1 MTDHNNQNNKQNN
14 SNQTFAAKDR
24 YQNFHL
30 QYIAGY
36 WEKGEDDSENIDTNP
51 FNGETLVKIP
61 QATNAQL
68 NRAYQAAKQ
77 AQIDWAKKT
86 PSERSQ
92 LLYKVVEI
100 FDSRKDEIIDW
111 LVKESGSTKI
121 KAMVEFGSAR
131 AITLEAASF
140 PSRAH
145 GEIRPSNIAGKEHF
159 IYREPIGVIA
169 VISPWN
175 FPLHLTQRS
184 IAPAIA
190 LGNAVVLKPASDTPI
205 TGGLLLAKIFE
216 EAGLP
221 KGILNVVIGGGD
233 EIGDALVTHD
243 IPSFVSF
250 TGSTAVGKH
259 IGKLAFNSDY
269 IKQVALELGGNSPF
283 VVLKDADLGQAVK
296 AAAFG
301 KFLHQGQICIAINR
315 IIVEDAVYDEFV
327 ERFVDHVKTLKV
339 GNPNDLDTAIGPII
353 NKKQL
358 ESLKNKIKIA
368 KEEGATVKLE
378 GSING
383 QLVSP
388 YIFTDV
394 TCDMDLAKCEIFG
407 PLVGIIRA
415 KDEIDALEIAND
427 TMFGLSSAVFTNDL
441 QKGLRFA
448 RGIKAGMTHINDIT
462 VNDEHHVPFGGEKNS
477 GIGRFNGDWILEEFT
492 TLHWISVQN
501 QPRDYPF

>member
-1 MTDHNNQNNKQNN
+1 MTDHNNQNN
-14 SNQTFAAKDR
+14 SNQTFAIKDR
-24 YQNFHL
+24 YQDFHL

-61 QATNAQL
+61 QATKAQL
-68 NRAYQAAKQ
+68 DSAYQAAKQ

-86 PSERSQ
+86 PNERSQ

-100 FDSRKDEIIDW
+100 FDRRKDEIIDW

-131 AITLEAASF
+131 AMTLEAASF
-140 PSRAH
+140 PNRAH
-145 GEIRPSNIAGKEHF
+145 GEIRHSNVIGKEHF

-221 KGILNVVIGGGD
+221 KGVLNVVIGGGD
-233 EIGDALVTHD
+233 EIGDAIVTHD

-259 IGKLAFNSDY
+259 IGQLAFGSDY

-315 IIVEDAVYDEFV
+315 IIVEDGIYDEFV

-339 GNPNDLDTAIGPII
+339 GDPNDPNTAIGPII

-378 GSING
+378 GDIDG
-383 QLVSP
+383 QMVP
-388 YIFTDV
+388 PHIFTNV
-394 TCDMDLAKCEIFG
+394 TREMELAKCEVFG
-407 PLVGIIRA
+407 PVVGIIRA

-427 TMFGLSSAVFTNDL
+427 TRFGLSSAVFTNDL

-462 VNDEHHVPFGGEKNS
+462 VNDEGHVPFGGEKNS
-477 GIGRFNGDWILEEFT
+477 GIGRFNGDWILDEFT